1 MLKFKITI
9 NSNLKSECYKM
20 GKTKG
25 LGNPK
30 EKDLKPSKKL
40 KNYHILDDYFKKP
53 ASNSSDSESTIKPF

>member
-1 MLKFKITI
+1 
-9 NSNLKSECYKM
+9 M

-25 LGNPK
+25 LGNSK